1 MCVLVKTECEEA
13 DHALVTA
20 ESGLK
25 LAYYLGVGIEFDKCV
40 KTGRFLLDGI
50 GQLAETPHL
59 GVHDGGAVVGE
70 HLRKLFYASF
80 ICSSDKTGV
89 KMKTVS

>member
-40 KTGRFLLDGI
+40 KPVDFFWMG
-50 GQLAETPHL
+50 
-59 GVHDGGAVVGE
+59 
-70 HLRKLFYASF
+70 
-80 ICSSDKTGV
+80 
-89 KMKTVS
+89 